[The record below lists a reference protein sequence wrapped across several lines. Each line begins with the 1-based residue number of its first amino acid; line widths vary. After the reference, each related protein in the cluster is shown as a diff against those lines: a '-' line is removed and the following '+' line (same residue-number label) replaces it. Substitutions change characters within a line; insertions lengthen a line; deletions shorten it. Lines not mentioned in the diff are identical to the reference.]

1 MKSFK
6 QYINEIS
13 ANLDDLDY
21 LKPGYSG
28 RVSSKLIPKTDSFKI
43 IPIKL
48 GYDIYNVFKRYISP
62 KYKLAEE
69 LLDRRGDSVSWVA
82 LKASNEELFN
92 LKELAKYIVENAP
105 EQSSNRP
112 SYTNQEREIAV
123 AKFYI
128 EKIDELLYGLKGK
141 KL

>member
-1 MKSFK
+1 MISFR

-13 ANLDDLDY
+13 ANLDLIDM
-21 LKPGYSG
+21 LKTPSYSS
-28 RVSSKLIPKTDSFKI
+28 RASSKLIPKTDSFKV

-48 GYDIYNVFKRYISP
+48 GYDIYTVFKRYVSP

-69 LLDRRGDSVSWVA
+69 LLDRRGDSVSWVTV
-82 LKASNEELFN
+82 KASNEELFN
-92 LKELAKYIVENAP
+92 LKELAQNIVENAP
-105 EQSSNRP
+105 EHSTTRP

-128 EKIDELLYGLKGK
+128 GKIEELLSGSER
-141 KL
+141 